1 MDERWLWA
9 GGLGLLGLIFG
20 SFLATVAVRAPE
32 GRDATRG
39 RSACDAC
46 AAPLSARELVPLLS
60 YALLR
65 GRCARCGARISGFHP
80 VMEALGLLIGAVA
93 GALAPG
99 LEGVAGAVFGWQLL
113 LLAALDLRAFWLP
126 NWGTG
131 ALALSGLAAGLAGLA
146 PDWGDRLIGGA
157 AGFGLLW
164 LAARGYRAWRGREG
178 LGGGD
183 PKLMGAIG
191 LWLGWAALPMLL
203 LVASLTGLGVVA
215 AMMAMGRA
223 PGATTRLPFGIMLAV
238 AGFALWC
245 ADKI

>member
-20 SFLATVAVRAPE
+20 SFLATVAIRAPE
-32 GRDATRG
+32 GRSAAKG
-39 RSACDAC
+39 RSACDGC
-46 AAPLSARELVPLLS
+46 GAALSAWELVPLAS
-60 YALLR
+60 YLALR
-65 GRCARCGARISGFHP
+65 GRCARCGARINALQP
-80 VMEALGLLIGAVA
+80 AMEELGLLIGALA

-99 LEGVAGAVFGWQLL
+99 WAGVAGAVFGWQLL

-131 ALALSGLAAGLAGLA
+131 ALALSGLVAGLAGLA

-157 AGFGLLW
+157 AGFGVLW

-178 LGGGD
+178 MGGGD

-203 LVASLTGLGVVA
+203 LVASLTGLGAVA
-215 AMMAMGRA
+215 AMMLMGHR
-223 PGATTRLPFGIMLAV
+223 PGAGTRLPFGIMLAV

-245 ADKI
+245 TQTI

>member
-20 SFLATVAVRAPE
+20 SFLATVAIRAPE
-32 GRDATRG
+32 GRSAARG

-46 AAPLSARELVPLLS
+46 GAPLSAWELVPLLS
-60 YALLR
+60 YVGLR
-65 GRCARCGARISGFHP
+65 GRCGRCGGRISAFHP
-80 VMEALGLLIGAVA
+80 AMEVLGLLIGAVS

-99 LEGVAGAVFGWQLL
+99 LTGVAGAMFGWQLL
-113 LLAALDLRAFWLP
+113 LLAVLDLRAFWLP

-131 ALALSGLAAGLAGLA
+131 ALAVSGLAAGLAGLA

-157 AGFGLLW
+157 LGFGGLW

-203 LVASLTGLGVVA
+203 LLASLIGLGAVL
-215 AMMAMGRA
+215 AMMAMGRK
-223 PGATTRLPFGIMLAV
+223 PKATTRMPFGIMLAM

>member
-20 SFLATVAVRAPE
+20 SFLATIAVRAPE
-32 GRDATRG
+32 GRSAARG

-46 AAPLSARELVPLLS
+46 DAPLSAWELVPLLS
-60 YALLR
+60 YVGLR
-65 GRCARCGARISGFHP
+65 GRCGRCGARINAFHP
-80 VMEALGLLIGAVA
+80 AMEALGLLIGTVS

-99 LEGVAGAVFGWQLL
+99 MAGAAGALFGWQLL

-157 AGFGLLW
+157 AGFGL
-164 LAARGYRAWRGREG
+164 
-178 LGGGD
+178 
-183 PKLMGAIG
+183 K
-191 LWLGWAALPMLL
+191 
-203 LVASLTGLGVVA
+203 AS
-215 AMMAMGRA
+215 
-223 PGATTRLPFGIMLAV
+223 ATA
-238 AGFALWC
+238 
-245 ADKI
+245 